1 MGGGGGVAHNKR
13 EKALRNLVKQSAYA
27 FCNNQNCY
35 QFSIKEPECKVA
47 KLEHTKLELGHKA
60 EDQKQSKLIQTLHE
74 YTNNKSI

>member
-1 MGGGGGVAHNKR
+1 MRFVTTR
-13 EKALRNLVKQSAYA
+13 I
-27 FCNNQNCY
+27 CY

>member
-1 MGGGGGVAHNKR
+1 MCFVTTR
-13 EKALRNLVKQSAYA
+13 I
-27 FCNNQNCY
+27 CY

-47 KLEHTKLELGHKA
+47 KLKHTKLELGHKA